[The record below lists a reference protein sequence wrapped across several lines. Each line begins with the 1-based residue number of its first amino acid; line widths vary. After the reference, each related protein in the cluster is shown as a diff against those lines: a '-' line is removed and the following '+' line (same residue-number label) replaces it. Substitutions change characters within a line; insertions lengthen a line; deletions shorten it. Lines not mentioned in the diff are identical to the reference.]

1 MVGKNQ
7 AYKTINSAIAQ
18 AQNGDTI
25 LVQKGHYK
33 EGNINIQKSIAL
45 IGIGRPVLDGQ
56 MKYEIVSLRANKILL
71 QGFKIIN
78 SGEDEVKNIGAVRL
92 YDSQFSTIKNNIFEN
107 NYFGITIQRGYQ
119 CLIQNNKI
127 TTNRGKSQE
136 LIGDGVHVWSSAE
149 IWIKNN
155 YISGHK
161 DGIYLEKANNTFVF
175 RNISEKNKR
184 YGLHFMFAH
193 NNVYTGNIFKNNDAG
208 VAVMYSRNVG
218 MYKNKF
224 LDNWGDG
231 VYGLLLKDL
240 TFSKIKN
247 NIFNNNTA
255 AIFMDGSSKV
265 DLYNNQF
272 SNNGWGIKLNAN
284 CMENRL
290 MKNNFENNTFDVST
304 SGSLVMNIFKNNHWD
319 KYEGYDLDK
328 DQIGDVPF
336 HPLSLYS
343 VLSEQNPMIMLL
355 YRAFFV
361 EILDRSER
369 LIPSLTPENFVDE
382 KPEMRKNEV
391 MWWCGDEFLAD
402 FLHAGSWKLDDGMM
416 GWCSDVVM
424 DEWWIDAPFC
434 DFKNYF
440 YKKLWLK

>member
-1 MVGKNQ
+1 MFRLMFLFFPVLIFSNILKVGKNEQ
-7 AYKTINSAIAQ
+7 FKTIKQ
-18 AQNGDTI
+18 AVAASKSGDSI
-25 LVQKGHYK
+25 LVESGVYK
-33 EGNINIQKSIAL
+33 EGNLSITHPLSL

-78 SGEDEVKNIGAVRL
+78 SGEDEVKNLGAVRL

-136 LIGDGVHVWSSAE
+136 LIGDGIHVWSSAE

-231 VYGLLLKDL
+231 IYGLLLKDL

-255 AIFMDGSSKV
+255 AIFMDGTSKV

-290 MKNNFENNTFDVST
+290 MKNNFINNTFDVST
-304 SGSLVMNIFKNNHWD
+304 SGTMAMNDFKKNFWD
-319 KYEGYDLDK
+319 KYEGYDMDK
-328 DQIGDVPF
+328 DKIGDVPF

-343 VLSEQNPMIMLL
+343 VLVENNPSIMLL
-355 YRAFFV
+355 FKTFFV
-361 EILDRSER
+361 DLLDKTEKI
-369 LIPSLTPENFVDE
+369 IPSLTPVNFVDE
-382 KPEMRKNEV
+382 QPLM
-391 MWWCGDEFLAD
+391 
-402 FLHAGSWKLDDGMM
+402 
-416 GWCSDVVM
+416 
-424 DEWWIDAPFC
+424 
-434 DFKNYF
+434 
-440 YKKLWLK
+440 KKVEI

>member
-1 MVGKNQ
+1 MKNLSKILSFFFLLNFVYHSAKTLIVGKNQ
-7 AYKTINSAIAQ
+7 AYKTINSALAQ

-45 IGIGRPVLDGQ
+45 IGIDRPVLDGQ

-255 AIFMDGSSKV
+255 AIFMDGTSKV
-265 DLYNNQF
+265 DLNNNQF

-382 KPEMRKNEV
+382 KPQMKANEV
-391 MWWCGDEFLAD
+391 M
-402 FLHAGSWKLDDGMM
+402 
-416 GWCSDVVM
+416 
-424 DEWWIDAPFC
+424 
-434 DFKNYF
+434 
-440 YKKLWLK
+440 

>member
-1 MVGKNQ
+1 MFRLMFLFFPVLIFSNILKVGKNEQ
-7 AYKTINSAIAQ
+7 FKTIKQ
-18 AQNGDTI
+18 AVAASKSGDSI
-25 LVQKGHYK
+25 LVESGVYK
-33 EGNINIQKSIAL
+33 EGNLSITHPLSL

-56 MKYEIVSLRANKILL
+56 IKYEIVSLRANKILL

-78 SGEDEVKNIGAVRL
+78 SGEDEVKNLGAVRL

-136 LIGDGVHVWSSAE
+136 LIGDGIHVWSSAE

-255 AIFMDGSSKV
+255 AIFMDGTSKV

-290 MKNNFENNTFDVST
+290 MKNNFINNTFDVST
-304 SGSLVMNIFKNNHWD
+304 SGTMAMNDFKKNFWD
-319 KYEGYDLDK
+319 KYEGYDMDK
-328 DQIGDVPF
+328 DKVGDVPF

-343 VLSEQNPMIMLL
+343 VLVENNPSIMLL
-355 YRAFFV
+355 FKTFFV
-361 EILDRSER
+361 DLLDKTEKI
-369 LIPSLTPENFVDE
+369 IPSLTPENFVDE
-382 KPEMRKNEV
+382 QPLM
-391 MWWCGDEFLAD
+391 
-402 FLHAGSWKLDDGMM
+402 
-416 GWCSDVVM
+416 
-424 DEWWIDAPFC
+424 
-434 DFKNYF
+434 
-440 YKKLWLK
+440 KKVTI